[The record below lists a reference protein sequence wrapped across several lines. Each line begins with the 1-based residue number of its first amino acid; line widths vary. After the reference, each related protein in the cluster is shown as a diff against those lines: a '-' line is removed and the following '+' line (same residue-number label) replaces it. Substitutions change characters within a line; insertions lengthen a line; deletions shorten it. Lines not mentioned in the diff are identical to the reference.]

1 MKEPDRKQLQDDLR
15 ELVIAHAEYE
25 ELMKKVFAIG
35 SKIRQLVIKAEK
47 LLDEN

>member
-1 MKEPDRKQLQDDLR
+1 MTPPQRKELQDDLR

-35 SKIRQLVIKAEK
+35 SKIRTLVINAEK
-47 LLDEN
+47 LLDET